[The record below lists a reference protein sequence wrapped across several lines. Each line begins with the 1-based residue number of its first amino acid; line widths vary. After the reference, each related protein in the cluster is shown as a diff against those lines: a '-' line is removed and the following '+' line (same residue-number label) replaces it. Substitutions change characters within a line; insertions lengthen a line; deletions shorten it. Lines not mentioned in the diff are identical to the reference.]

1 MVKVLRLLL
10 PIGISAILMTGAYGF
25 MAQNTVSSQL
35 IGAGTNA
42 VAGYNV
48 QILHV
53 NYFIPP
59 TNYIYEVIFTMDPAP
74 DVVQLWFDGGSGAV
88 YSNVGTTPHC
98 TVTGDVVD
106 CNNMHES
113 DVTTTSMHVAGAD

>member
-10 PIGISAILMTGAYGF
+10 PIGISVVLMTGAYGF

-35 IGAGTNA
+35 IGAGTNT

-53 NYFIPP
+53 NYIIPP
-59 TNYIYEVIFTMDPAP
+59 WNFINEVIFKMDPAP
-74 DVVQLWFDGGSGAV
+74 NTVQVWFDGGSGAV
-88 YSNVGTTPHC
+88 YSNVGATPHC
-98 TVTGDVVD
+98 TVVGDVVD
-106 CNNMHES
+106 CSNMNES
-113 DVTTTSMHVAGAD
+113 DVTTTAMHVAGSD